1 CLLQGKNVI
10 LTFTT
15 HSENHNTVS
24 VIYVLARQRRANAF
38 LEEMKQGDMERECIE
53 ERCSFEE
60 AKEIFQDM
68 EKTVQKYLFPIAF
81 TSQPCA
87 HDGVCKDGIGTYACQ
102 CQTGYEGSNCEIG
115 EIHGQCEYGNGGC
128 EHFCDIVGESVKCYC
143 ADGYFLGSDNKSC
156 DSTEPFKCG
165 SIFNM
170 RPIFRNNVNIGN
182 ETTSNVTNAE
192 HQNVNDDQ
200 PSFTYHNSKF
210 ILDEEMVLNGQD
222 CLPGECPWQA
232 LLLNEAGLV
241 FCGGTILNKYIIL
254 TAAHCVNQSH
264 FIHVKLGEVNTL
276 VNDGN
281 ESMHLIETIVVHSH
295 YRAETY
301 HNDIALIK
309 LIQPIQFSRF
319 ILPACIPEKSFAEK
333 VLMKQPYGMISGLDS
348 LSTRTSTTLQRLS
361 LPFMDRM
368 TCVESSNLRI
378 TTRMFCAGYE
388 HFAKGTCQGDSG
400 GPHVTRYRDTY
411 FITGIVSWGDR
422 CVPNVKYSVFT
433 QVSKY
438 ILWIRAAIKVLMPEE
453 MASGGDAQVQ
463 SGG

>member
-1 CLLQGKNVI
+1 MIKYKNDGRNQ
-10 LTFTT
+10 L
-15 HSENHNTVS
+15 EDAKANVS
-24 VIYVLARQRRANAF
+24 HLSAVFYDSPAANQVLARQRRANAF

-68 EKTVQKYLFPIAF
+68 EKT
-81 TSQPCA
+81 SQPCA

-115 EIHGQCEYGNGGC
+115 EIHGCEYGNGGC

-156 DSTEPFKCG
+156 DSTGC
-165 SIFNM
+165 
-170 RPIFRNNVNIGN
+170 
-182 ETTSNVTNAE
+182 
-192 HQNVNDDQ
+192 
-200 PSFTYHNSKF
+200 KF

-254 TAAHCVNQSH
+254 TAALLCILKVVD
-264 FIHVKLGEVNTL
+264 FACTPGEVNTL

-319 ILPACIPEKSFAEK
+319 ILPVVCGAC